1 MIMMKNNDYKK
12 EIGDSGLMIR
22 CPDEVSDVSVVPALP
37 DLGTKCHKLVLSC
50 D

>member
-1 MIMMKNNDYKK
+1 MI
-12 EIGDSGLMIR
+12 IGGPNLMIS

-37 DLGTKCHKLVLSC
+37 DLGQ